1 MNNNDKP
8 NNLSYRWLVCQLKQP
23 FPNLM
28 ERKFNWL
35 IIISVSLFIGFFLWF
50 FQPFGLN
57 RADLPHKGL
66 FLFGYGGVTFI
77 VLTLFIMILP
87 LFSPATFS
95 NKKWT
100 VGKHIL
106 WVTFILL
113 TIGSGNYVYTY
124 TFIDVMQWHWKI
136 IILFILFTMVI
147 GIIPVSIVTLID
159 VNRKLK
165 KNMETAS
172 NINKEIHQN
181 TSDNIDKNEVLIL
194 RGKNK
199 NETLTIKED
208 QFYFLCSEGNYVQI
222 YYQEGTDFKQKMLR
236 NTLHNISQQLQ
247 NSGTIVQ
254 CHRAYM
260 VNTDKIIKAEG
271 NAQGFK
277 LKLKDLSEKI
287 PVSRKFVPTVK
298 RNLAV

>member
-1 MNNNDKP
+1 
-8 NNLSYRWLVCQLKQP
+8 
-23 FPNLM
+23 
-28 ERKFNWL
+28 
-35 IIISVSLFIGFFLWF
+35 
-50 FQPFGLN
+50 
-57 RADLPHKGL
+57 
-66 FLFGYGGVTFI
+66 
-77 VLTLFIMILP
+77 MILP

-124 TFIDVMQWHWKI
+124 AFIDVMQWHWKI
-136 IILFILFTMVI
+136 FILFILFTMVI

-165 KNMETAS
+165 KNLKTAS

-181 TSDNIDKNEVLIL
+181 TSDNIDKNKALIL

-199 NETLTIKED
+199 NETLSIKED

-222 YYQEGTDFKQKMLR
+222 YYQEGTDFKKTMLR

-247 NSGTIVQ
+247 NSSTIVQ

-277 LKLKDLSEKI
+277 LKIKDLSEKI

-298 RNLAV
+298 RTLAV